1 MHFLPAHPT
10 RRLLTVGFLIN
21 GTDYRRAAF

>member
-1 MHFLPAHPT
+1 MHFLPARPT
-10 RRLLTVGFLIN
+10 RQLLPIGFLIN